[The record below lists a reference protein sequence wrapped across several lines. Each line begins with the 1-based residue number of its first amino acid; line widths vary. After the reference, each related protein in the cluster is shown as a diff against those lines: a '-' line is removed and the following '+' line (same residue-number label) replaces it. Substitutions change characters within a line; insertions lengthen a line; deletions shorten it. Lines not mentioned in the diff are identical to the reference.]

1 MVDTTS
7 KMCITSMFII
17 VYLHAFHIKCA
28 GMFINHMH
36 TTFHMPCSNC
46 SLVTTIKLK
55 RKISSGHHTVNLQ
68 STDLL
73 LHITSSP

>member
-1 MVDTTS
+1 MVHTTS
-7 KMCITSMFII
+7 KMCITAMFVI

-28 GMFINHMH
+28 GIFIKHLHN
-36 TTFHMPCSNC
+36 TFHMPCGNC
-46 SLVTTIKLK
+46 SLATTIKLK
-55 RKISSGHHTVNLQ
+55 RKISSGHHIVNLQ

>member
-7 KMCITSMFII
+7 KMCITAMFII

-28 GMFINHMH
+28 GMFINHLH

-55 RKISSGHHTVNLQ
+55 RKISSGHHVVNLQ
-68 STDLL
+68 PTYLL
-73 LHITSSP
+73 IHTSSP